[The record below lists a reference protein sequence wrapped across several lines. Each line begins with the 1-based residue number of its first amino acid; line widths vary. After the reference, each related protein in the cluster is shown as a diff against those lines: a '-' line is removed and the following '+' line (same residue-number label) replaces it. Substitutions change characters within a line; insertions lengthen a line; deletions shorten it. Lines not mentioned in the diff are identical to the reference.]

1 MSKLERTFAIIKPD
15 AVAAG
20 NSGGVITKIERNG
33 FRIVAM
39 RKIHMTRAQAEGFYA
54 VHRKRPFFRS
64 LIKFMTSGPSIVL
77 ALERE
82 NAIAKWRQ
90 VMGATNPA
98 EAAKGTVRKL
108 YGTNIECNASHG
120 SDAPDTAK
128 TELGF
133 FFSAV
138 DLL

>member
-1 MSKLERTFAIIKPD
+1 VSAVERTFAIIKPD
-15 AVAAG
+15 AVEAG
-20 NSGGVITKIERNG
+20 NAGAIISKIEGNG
-33 FRIVAM
+33 FQILAM

-64 LIKFMTSGPSIVL
+64 LVKFMTSGPSIVMV
-77 ALERE
+77 LERE

-90 VMGATNPA
+90 VMGSTNPA
-98 EAAKGTVRKL
+98 EAARGTVRKL
-108 YGTNIECNASHG
+108 YGTSIEHNASHG
-120 SDAPDTAK
+120 SDAPETAQ

-133 FFSAV
+133 FFSAA

>member
-20 NSGGVITKIERNG
+20 NAGGVITKIEKSG
-33 FRIVAM
+33 FRILAM
-39 RKIHMTRAQAEGFYA
+39 RKIHMTREQAEGFYA
-54 VHRKRPFFRS
+54 VHRKRPFFKS
-64 LIKFMTSGPSIVL
+64 LVKFMTSGPSIVM

-90 VMGATNPA
+90 VMGSTNPA
-98 EAAKGTVRKL
+98 EAARGTVRKL
-108 YGTNIECNASHG
+108 YGTNIERNASHG
-120 SDAPDTAK
+120 SDAPETAK

-133 FFSAV
+133 FFSAA

>member
-20 NSGGVITKIERNG
+20 NAGGVITKIESSG
-33 FRIVAM
+33 FRILAM

-54 VHRKRPFFRS
+54 VHRKRPFFKS
-64 LIKFMTSGPSIVL
+64 LVKFMTSGPSIVL

-82 NAIAKWRQ
+82 DAIAKWRQ
-90 VMGATNPA
+90 VMGSTNPA
-98 EAAKGTVRKL
+98 EAARGTVRKL
-108 YGTNIECNASHG
+108 YGTNIEQNASHG
-120 SDAPDTAK
+120 SDAPETARV
-128 TELGF
+128 ELGF
-133 FFSAV
+133 FFSAA

>member
-20 NSGGVITKIERNG
+20 NAGGVITKIEKSG
-33 FRIVAM
+33 FRILAM

-54 VHRKRPFFRS
+54 VHRKRPFFKS
-64 LIKFMTSGPSIVL
+64 LVKFMTSGPSIVM

-90 VMGATNPA
+90 VMGSTNPA
-98 EAAKGTVRKL
+98 EAARGTVRKL
-108 YGTNIECNASHG
+108 YGTNIEQNASHG
-120 SDAPDTAK
+120 SDAPETAK

-133 FFSAV
+133 FFSAA

>member
-20 NSGGVITKIERNG
+20 NAGGVITKIERSG
-33 FRIVAM
+33 FQILAM
-39 RKIHMTRAQAEGFYA
+39 RKIYMTRAQAEGFYA
-54 VHRKRPFFRS
+54 VHRKRPFFGS
-64 LIKFMTSGPSIVL
+64 LVKFMTSGPSIVL
-77 ALERE
+77 VLERE

-90 VMGATNPA
+90 VMGSTNPA
-98 EAAKGTVRKL
+98 EAARGTVRKL
-108 YGTNIECNASHG
+108 YGTNIERNASHG
-120 SDAPDTAK
+120 SDAPETAQ

-133 FFSAV
+133 FFSAA